1 MQRARCWARFGGG
14 PIPWDDDI
22 DVLVPRPDYD
32 RFVEEFSDEAEF
44 ALLSPGEGYPW
55 NFSKLVSLRTGF
67 EEDGLVMPG
76 RMGVFVDVFPVDGL
90 PSGGYEERVAELRP
104 AVRLAG
110 IVFALDYSSDAHRG
124 GIKNSLR
131 CVISAVGK
139 HAFSQDELARKIQ
152 DVCRRSFF
160 ESSEKVGVL
169 FGAYGAPREEYP
181 RSMFDGFSEVRFSGR
196 TFKTFADPENYLT
209 HMYGED
215 WRVPTPQDPRVH
227 GTAYFL
233 EEGDIR

>member
-1 MQRARCWARFGGG
+1 MAQFGGG
-14 PIPWDDDI
+14 APIPWDDDI
-22 DVLVPRPDYD
+22 DVLIPRPDYD
-32 RFVEEFSDEAEF
+32 RLVEEFDGDAEC

-90 PSGGYEERVAELRP
+90 PSGGYEERVAELRST
-104 AVRLAG
+104 VRLAG
-110 IVFALDYSSDAHRG
+110 IVFALDYSSDARG
-124 GIKNSLR
+124 GSIKNALR
-131 CVISAVGK
+131 GVISAVGK
-139 HAFSQDELARKIQ
+139 RFLSQGELAHKIQ
-152 DVCRRSFF
+152 AVCRRSSF
-160 ESSEKVGVL
+160 ESSERVGVL
-169 FGAYGAPREEYP
+169 FGAYGAPKEEYL

-227 GTAYFL
+227 GRAYFL